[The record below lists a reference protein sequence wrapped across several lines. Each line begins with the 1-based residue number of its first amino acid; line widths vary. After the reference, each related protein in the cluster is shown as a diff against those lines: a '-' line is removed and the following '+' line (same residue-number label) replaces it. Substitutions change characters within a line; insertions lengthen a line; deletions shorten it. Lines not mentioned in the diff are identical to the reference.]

1 MYCMHVYFSPCKY
14 VRTSS
19 TFLLEDR
26 AFIYCQVLLCVF
38 VYVVTMPIH
47 VHTLLYANCTVLY
60 IHVHICM
67 RTAHYYSDVLC
78 MCIKLE
84 VG

>member
-1 MYCMHVYFSPCKY
+1 M
-14 VRTSS
+14 SS

-26 AFIYCQVLLCVF
+26 ALIYCQVLLCVF

-47 VHTLLYANCTVLY
+47 VHTLLYANCPVLY
-60 IHVHICM
+60 IHVHMYANCTLLM
-67 RTAHYYSDVLC
+67 YVYVYVY
-78 MCIKLE
+78 KVVE